1 MRIVNEGPE
10 MNVAASSANS
20 PAEPLVLRTD
30 ERGTVLL
37 TLNRPA
43 QFNAINSG
51 MLDALQHALDDIA
64 GDPTVRVVVLAGA
77 GRAFSPG
84 HDLKE
89 MLANSNETFISD
101 LFRRCCDLMLTMRSL
116 PQPVIA
122 KVHGVATAA
131 GCQLVAASD
140 LAVAS
145 DDARFATSGI
155 NYGLFCATPGVPVT
169 RNIAPK
175 RAFEMLMTGDFI
187 DAQTALD
194 WALIN
199 RVVPADRLDA
209 EVAALAHRLSSKPRR
224 VVAAGKRFFYQQLE
238 QHVED
243 AYKTAAEL
251 ISQNMMADDGQR
263 GVTAFVDKRQP
274 RWDD

>member
-1 MRIVNEGPE
+1 
-10 MNVAASSANS
+10 MNVAVSSASS